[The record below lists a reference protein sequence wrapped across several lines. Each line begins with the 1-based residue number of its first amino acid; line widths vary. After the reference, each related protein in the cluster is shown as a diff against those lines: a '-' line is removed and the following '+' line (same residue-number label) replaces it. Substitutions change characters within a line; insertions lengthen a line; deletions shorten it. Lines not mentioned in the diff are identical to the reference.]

1 MVEAVSYKSPHAVL
15 EMLRKK
21 KEETAFD
28 KLRIKSTAKR
38 RWISLDIE
46 LQKDIKLIKW
56 YATKNGFYLGTD
68 AYYMVKFRIRQ
79 ASSEMKALMLEYRE
93 VTSDLRAYRNP

>member
-28 KLRIKSTAKR
+28 KLRRKSTAKR

-46 LQKDIKLIKW
+46 LQKDIKTIKW

-68 AYYMVKFRIRQ
+68 AYYMVKFRIRMFVELPKIHRRFDSFSPTKQ
-79 ASSEMKALMLEYRE
+79 WDEN
-93 VTSDLRAYRNP
+93 V